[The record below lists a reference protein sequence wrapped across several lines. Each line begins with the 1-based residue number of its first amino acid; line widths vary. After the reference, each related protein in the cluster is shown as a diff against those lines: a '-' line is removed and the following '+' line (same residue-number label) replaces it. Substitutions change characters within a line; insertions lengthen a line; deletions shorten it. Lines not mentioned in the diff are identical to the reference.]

1 MSLHTPSHSFTARLF
16 LILAMLLPPLG
27 ASAAGPIPTPPE
39 LGARSYILL
48 DFATGQVLAEQNAD
62 EPVEP
67 ASLTKLMT
75 AYLVFEELSTGNLK
89 LDDTL
94 TVSERAWRMKGSRM
108 FIEVNKQ
115 VRVDEL
121 LQGMIVQS
129 GNDASV
135 ALAEMLAG
143 TEETFANMMN
153 RKAKELGMKNTHFM
167 NSTGMPADNHMSTAR
182 DIALLSTALIREFPQ
197 YYAWYSQK
205 EFEYNDINQMNRNKL
220 LWRDDSVDGL
230 KTGYTKAAGY
240 CLASS
245 ALRDGMRLVSVV
257 MGTKSSKARIA
268 ASQALLNYGF
278 RFFGTHRLYGANES
292 ITNSRVWKGTAESLR
307 LGLGRDMWITIPKG
321 SYDDLDA
328 TVEMQPTIVAPISK
342 GQVLGRVTV
351 KLGDKVLA
359 EQPLLSLDDVP
370 EGNLWNRMRDG
381 ALLWLE

>member
-1 MSLHTPSHSFTARLF
+1 MSPQSASFSKPARF
-16 LILAMLLPPLG
+16 LLMLVSLWLSLA
-27 ASAAGPIPTPPE
+27 AHAAGPIPTPPE

-48 DFATGQVLAEQNAD
+48 DFATGQILAERNAD
-62 EPVEP
+62 EQVEP

-75 AYLVFEELSTGNLK
+75 AYLVFQELAQGNLK
-89 LDDTL
+89 LQDTI

-143 TEETFANMMN
+143 TEETFADMMN
-153 RKAKELGMKNTHFM
+153 RKARDLGMKNTHFM
-167 NSTGMPADNHMSTAR
+167 NSTGMPADKHLSTAR
-182 DIALLSTALIREFPQ
+182 DIALLSAALIREFPQ

-205 EFEYNDINQMNRNKL
+205 EFEYNEINQMNRNKL

-245 ALRDGMRLVSVV
+245 ALREGMRLVSVV

-268 ASQALLNYGF
+268 ASQSLLNYGF
-278 RFFGTHRLYGANES
+278 RFFGTHRLYGANEP
-292 ITNSRVWKGTAESLR
+292 ITNSRVWKGGAESLR
-307 LGLGRDMWITIPKG
+307 LGLGKDMWITIPKG

-328 TVEMQPTIVAPISK
+328 TVEMEPTIVAPVRR
-342 GQVLGRVTV
+342 GQVLGRVSV

-359 EQPLLSLDDVP
+359 EQPLLSLDEVP
-370 EGNLWNRMRDG
+370 EGNLWRRMSDG
-381 ALLWLE
+381 ALMWLE